1 MKRYHPLLVSLHWLL
16 AGLILFSLL
25 YGSNIL
31 EGMPNDDPEKIA
43 VLKVHM
49 SIGFLVFILMV
60 VRLVVRIKTNKPAEI
75 DTGNVLINKAGKYAH
90 YLFYVLVFL
99 IVASGIGIS
108 ILAGLPE
115 IVFEGSGVALPDTFN
130 DLLPRKAHGLLTKI
144 LFLLIVV
151 HLLAAL
157 YHQFIRKD
165 GLLSRMWFGDR

>member
-25 YGSNIL
+25 YGSNFL
-31 EGMPNDDPEKIA
+31 EGMSNDDPEKIT

-49 SIGFLVFILMV
+49 LVGFVVLILMLVRMV
-60 VRLVVRIKTNKPAEI
+60 VRIRTKKPAEI
-75 DTGNVLINKAGKYAH
+75 DTGNALINKAGKYAH
-90 YLFYVLVFL
+90 SIFYVLVFL

-108 ILAGLPE
+108 ILTGLPE
-115 IVFEGSGVALPDTFN
+115 IVFEGSGAALPDTFN
-130 DLLPRKAHGLLTKI
+130 DLLSKKAHGLFTKI
-144 LFLLIVV
+144 LFILIIV

-165 GLLSRMWFGDR
+165 RLLSRMWFGGR